1 MGGHREGKGPVE
13 VLLAPTWILHFL
25 QELVISTI
33 TDTSALSPG
42 YFLNSPPLVFCIL
55 EAPGGFSIVL
65 TKVPWAQLTQAQ
77 HGLIDLA
84 SSLLA
89 QKPRVVALDGEQSH
103 AP

>member
-1 MGGHREGKGPVE
+1 M
-13 VLLAPTWILHFL
+13 
-25 QELVISTI
+25 
-33 TDTSALSPG
+33 
-42 YFLNSPPLVFCIL
+42 
-55 EAPGGFSIVL
+55 L

-103 AP
+103 DP